1 MRATLSARCAV
12 ATQLAHSMTGCPSR
26 FGQLRAMCPE
36 FYDTM
41 PRHSSWTKVI
51 WQYIV
56 DPSVGPFSRIKRT
69 TLSDEARA
77 RVRAS

>member
-1 MRATLSARCAV
+1 
-12 ATQLAHSMTGCPSR
+12 
-26 FGQLRAMCPE
+26 MCPE

-56 DPSVGPFSRIKRT
+56 DPSVGPFSRIKRK
-69 TLSDEARA
+69 TLSGDVLE
-77 RVRAS
+77 RVRRS

>member
-1 MRATLSARCAV
+1 
-12 ATQLAHSMTGCPSR
+12 
-26 FGQLRAMCPE
+26 MCPE